1 MTEQQAR
8 QVLLLKAAEQ
18 AIGHAADGADAAAAG
33 DPTRHAGSM
42 PAWTATDS
50 AWASA
55 EARRILGEPALAAQ
69 ASGQAALAFLR
80 QRAQLGLRRLAQ
92 RDGVWAD
99 GAPQALTWRPW
110 LAAGGLLLAL
120 LAGVAGDS
128 LSADHRINL
137 LAPPLLALLLWNL
150 LVYAVLLLAALRR
163 VLGRRRSGTSSPPP
177 HPVSKAL
184 LALATRLARPLRP
197 RSGRGWHA
205 TAYRGF
211 TADWL
216 QLSRPVLLH
225 QAAAWLH
232 AAAAL
237 LALGAVLAMYGRG
250 LAFDYRAGWD
260 STFLAPAQ
268 VHAWLSL
275 LLGPAAALSG
285 QSLPDVSGIA
295 ALRWAAGS
303 TGEGAARWIHWH
315 ALTMT
320 GVVVLPRVVLAA
332 VALWRARRA
341 AAALQLPLT
350 APYFRQLLQQ
360 APATAWA
367 VTVLPYSYQL
377 GPAQRSGLAA
387 ALSAALEPGALPEL
401 ATSLPLGAEDN
412 LPTALPTDLAE
423 RVVALF
429 ALTATPER
437 ETHGAFVTAL
447 VKALPARCRLQVVV
461 DESVFRQRLGP
472 SIDAL
477 VRLQQRQQAWSRLLH
492 DLSLPAPVFADLAS
506 GAEQPKTAAVAG

>member
-1 MTEQQAR
+1 MTEQPAR
-8 QVLLLKAAEQ
+8 QVLQLKAVEQ
-18 AIGHAADGADAAAAG
+18 AVGRAADAAVASHASLAG
-33 DPTRHAGSM
+33 PR
-42 PAWTATDS
+42 PVWTATDR

-55 EARRILGEPALAAQ
+55 EARRVLGEPAPAEQ
-69 ASGQAALAFLR
+69 ASGQAALAFLH

-99 GAPQALTWRPW
+99 GAPRPLAW
-110 LAAGGLLLAL
+110 LPCLAALGLLLAL

-150 LVYAVLLLAALRR
+150 LVYAVLLLAGLRR
-163 VLGRRRSGTSSPPP
+163 VLGRHRPGPSPPP
-177 HPVSKAL
+177 RHPMSKAL

-197 RSGRGWHA
+197 RSGPGWQA
-205 TAYRGF
+205 AAYRDF
-211 TADWL
+211 TADWW

-225 QAAAWLH
+225 QASAWLH

-237 LALGAVLAMYGRG
+237 LVLGAVLAMYGRG

-275 LLGPAAALSG
+275 LLGPAAALTR
-285 QSLPDVSGIA
+285 QSLPDVAGIA

-303 TGEGAARWIHWH
+303 AGESAARWIHWH
-315 ALTMT
+315 ALTMA
-320 GVVVLPRVVLAA
+320 GVVVLPRLVLAA

-341 AAALQLPLT
+341 ASELQLPLT
-350 APYFRQLLQQ
+350 EPYFRQLLQQ

-377 GPAQRSGLAA
+377 GQAQRNGLEA

-401 ATSLPLGAEDN
+401 ASSLPLGAEDD
-412 LPTALPTDLAE
+412 LPAALPADLAE

-447 VKALPARCRLQVVV
+447 AKALPARCRLQVVV

-472 SIDAL
+472 SPDGP

-492 DLSLPAPVFADLAS
+492 DLSLPAPHFVDLAV
-506 GAEQPKTAAVAG
+506 PDRDAAT